1 MIITKSSPK
10 DTNAALKP
18 ELNRGESDLISEIST
33 NSYDLGPIKQQ
44 TIGNDP
50 IAVPFPRIDD
60 IYSSIS
66 HSDDE
71 SSEPLELSDSG
82 KSDNGDFETTSG
94 SLKIV
99 NVPIKTPNIAAAPVK
114 ADMKPTNSFDTD
126 VAAIQSEN
134 VTVPTERSSTGDH
147 PVPTKPAPVLIRNAE
162 QKSAQ
167 TKTQIENDVKRN
179 LQSMRPIPL
188 SAAPV
193 LVKQLS
199 SIEAIPKNSPPRVS
213 VESSGEV
220 TKRQVPSKPAPVL
233 SKSNRPGS
241 LPGEQEPVVQILPQ
255 TPLEQYAAP
264 DNMPSRKS
272 NNLVSEV
279 AKRFASKAADP
290 GDKSAQTATVW
301 TPKIQTTTSIYQE
314 LEKNKVESEAKIKK
328 LEQLLIDEQ
337 AKSTHLLSLK
347 VENDSLKIQ
356 TKTQEATIEK
366 LQQAILE
373 AGSKATL
380 SRALDNVQPVELSL
394 PKTKVKVGEP
404 GYVLDRRSIIEKR
417 ARGDSNSGEG
427 RGRPTSMAFQAPSVN
442 MMSMLPLLTN
452 TTLGLESN
460 TVDALIAYFNAADS
474 DPKKLQHVNDWAP
487 KFLNQAKKLAEQ
499 FDLNQEE
506 LTMAKEKVL
515 EVEQQ
520 LKSLKLKYESGIGVK
535 SRAGFNEVQ
544 SLMSNDFLKRETLN
558 EEDKFLAMTTRKIID
573 LIPFDNLVGCQKN
586 ELAADLDALYNLN
599 YSLQQSV
606 NKFTHEKNSL
616 VTINL
621 SLAQELQEAQG
632 NYSKLSS
639 ELQKIKEA
647 AISEKR

>member
-1 MIITKSSPK
+1 MIITKSLPK
-10 DTNAALKP
+10 DTNAARKP

-33 NSYDLGPIKQQ
+33 NTYDLGPIKQQ
-44 TIGNDP
+44 TIGTGP
-50 IAVPFPRIDD
+50 IAVPLPRIED

-71 SSEPLELSDSG
+71 SSEPLALSDSG
-82 KSDNGDFETTSG
+82 KSDNDDFETTSG

-114 ADMKPTNSFDTD
+114 VDMKPTNSFDTD

-134 VTVPTERSSTGDH
+134 ITVPTEMSSAGDR

-162 QKSAQ
+162 QKSSQ
-167 TKTQIENDVKRN
+167 TRTQIENDVKRN

-188 SAAPV
+188 NAAPV
-193 LVKQLS
+193 LVKQRS
-199 SIEAIPKNSPPRVS
+199 SIEATTKNSPPGVP
-213 VESSGEV
+213 VESAADV
-220 TKRQVPSKPAPVL
+220 TKRPVPSKPAPVL
-233 SKSNRPGS
+233 SKANKSGS
-241 LPGEQEPVVQILPQ
+241 LPGEQEPVVHILHQ
-255 TPLEQYAAP
+255 TPLEQDAAP

-279 AKRFASKAADP
+279 AKRFASKAADA

-301 TPKIQTTTSIYQE
+301 TPKTQTATSIYQE
-314 LEKNKVESEAKIKK
+314 LEKYKAESEAKIKK

-366 LQQAILE
+366 LQQAVLE

-380 SRALDNVQPVELSL
+380 SRALDNVQPVELTL

-487 KFLNQAKKLAEQ
+487 KFLNQTKKLAEK

-506 LTMAKEKVL
+506 LTIAKEKVL

-520 LKSLKLKYESGIGVK
+520 LKSLTLKYESGIGVK
-535 SRAGFNEVQ
+535 SRVGFNEVQ
-544 SLMSNDFLKRETLN
+544 NLMSNDFLKREPLN
-558 EEDKFLAMTTRKIID
+558 DEDKLLAMTTRKIID
-573 LIPFDNLVGCQKN
+573 FIPFDNLVGTQKN

-616 VTINL
+616 AAKNL
-621 SLAQELQEAQG
+621 SLAQESQASQA

-639 ELQKIKEA
+639 DLQRLREA
-647 AISEKR
+647 AILEKR